1 VDDVVTTDRSDWSKV
16 ATAFR
21 RFFDGLGDVV
31 VDNDHA
37 RFIADDTSLELRADG
52 SSSSFMPLHAANLRW
67 EQVTFDP
74 SDQSVRLT
82 DGTSTYVYRVPP
94 RLVEARKGSAEDS

>member
-1 VDDVVTTDRSDWSKV
+1 MTVPRSDWSKV

-31 VDNDHA
+31 VDDDHA
-37 RFIADDTSLELRADG
+37 RFVAGDTSLELRVDG
-52 SSSSFMPLHAANLRW
+52 SSSSFMPLHTANLRW

-74 SDQSVRLT
+74 SDQSVTLT
-82 DGTSTYVYRVPP
+82 DGRSAYAYRVPP
-94 RLVEARKGSAEDS
+94 HLVRARKGSAEAS